1 MFVVIV
7 QFESKTERR
16 RELISALVEY
26 GRDVL
31 QNEPDTLRFEIIQDR
46 QNPNRFFLYEVYHDR
61 EGFTA
66 HSQHPEFGQR
76 WAKLK
81 DWLASPPTQF
91 CTGTNI
97 FPPDDVDWLPRTK
110 EFT

>member
-7 QFESKTERR
+7 QFESKTEHRR
-16 RELISALVEY
+16 ALIDALIEY
-26 GRDVL
+26 GHDVR

-66 HSQHPEFGQR
+66 HSRHPEFGQR
-76 WAKLK
+76 WEKLK
-81 DWLASPPTQF
+81 DRLAAPPTQL

-97 FPPDDVDWLPRTK
+97 FPTGEADWLPPTK
-110 EFT
+110 AEG